1 MRTGVLGAQ
10 RPEPHDRNPVRQTLT
25 YSGTGIAPHATTQ
38 RFSYTVPSGKK
49 AIVLAA
55 QANLQR
61 ATAATT
67 AAITRASVQLQN
79 TLVVDARISMSSAS
93 RLAVVD
99 VPDADVP
106 TKAPQGVLVAPW
118 VPLGQVTVH
127 YYTRA
132 VRKEWNDLI
141 RRRYGGA
148 HAEWDAAKVV
158 APLPP

>member
-79 TLVVDARISMSSAS
+79 TLVVDARISYDNNVGARAS
-93 RLAVVD
+93 MNIAQ
-99 VPDADVP
+99 A
-106 TKAPQGVLVAPW
+106 GVLLPGETVI
-118 VPLGQVTVH
+118 GQTRDTSTGGTVD
-127 YYTRA
+127 Y
-132 VRKEWNDLI
+132 EIDCLI
-141 RRRYGGA
+141 T
-148 HAEWDAAKVV
+148 EFDA
-158 APLPP
+158 